1 MFLQTEQSGVRPS
14 NQWYF
19 SKDGIFIQQSYI
31 VNSVW
36 RKNWILSS
44 TCGCVTVRMLY
55 NQGAQWYICVH
66 QCDDAPW
73 FAVLLKKFLSMNSF
87 SFSYNWLCCNAQ
99 NNIAPFII
107 SPRIPQI
114 RSKVVVA
121 CFVIQ
126 LCWGLSH
133 NCVNIIIFVYIFQ

>member
-1 MFLQTEQSGVRPS
+1 MFLQTEHSGVRPS
-14 NQWYF
+14 KQWYF

-66 QCDDAPW
+66 QCDDAP
-73 FAVLLKKFLSMNSF
+73 
-87 SFSYNWLCCNAQ
+87 
-99 NNIAPFII
+99 
-107 SPRIPQI
+107 
-114 RSKVVVA
+114 
-121 CFVIQ
+121 
-126 LCWGLSH
+126 
-133 NCVNIIIFVYIFQ
+133 